1 MRLKQRSIAGKLKG
15 KNIGGFLLL
24 EAILAVTIFAV
35 GVLVLGR
42 CVSTCLAAE
51 RIKEEDGRARRALEN
66 RWAEVESGAVQ
77 LSNESSE
84 DLLAPFLG
92 MRMKT
97 TRVAIERK
105 NEKEEKI
112 VGLFSVTLEVSWQSD
127 GEEQSKSL
135 IFYVYPR
142 Q

>member
-1 MRLKQRSIAGKLKG
+1 MRFKPRRIAGKVRSKS
-15 KNIGGFLLL
+15 IGGFLLL

-51 RIKEEDGRARRALEN
+51 RIKEEDARARRALEN
-66 RWAEVESGAVQ
+66 RWAEIESGAVQ
-77 LSNESSE
+77 LSNQSSE
-84 DLLAPFLG
+84 DLLTPFLG

-127 GEEQSKSL
+127 GDEQSKSL

>member
-66 RWAEVESGAVQ
+66 RWAEIESGAVQ

-84 DLLAPFLG
+84 DLLTPFLG

-127 GEEQSKSL
+127 GDEQSKSL

>member
-66 RWAEVESGAVQ
+66 RWAEIESGAEQ
-77 LSNESSE
+77 LSTESSE
-84 DLLAPFLG
+84 DLLTPFLG

-127 GEEQSKSL
+127 GDEQSKSL

>member
-1 MRLKQRSIAGKLKG
+1 
-15 KNIGGFLLL
+15 
-24 EAILAVTIFAV
+24 
-35 GVLVLGR
+35 
-42 CVSTCLAAE
+42 
-51 RIKEEDGRARRALEN
+51 
-66 RWAEVESGAVQ
+66 
-77 LSNESSE
+77 
-84 DLLAPFLG
+84 
-92 MRMKT
+92 MKT

>member
-1 MRLKQRSIAGKLKG
+1 
-15 KNIGGFLLL
+15 
-24 EAILAVTIFAV
+24 
-35 GVLVLGR
+35 
-42 CVSTCLAAE
+42 
-51 RIKEEDGRARRALEN
+51 EEDGRARRALEN